1 MEQEDTVDYNI
12 RKTWYN
18 ITKMYN
24 RTATEYMASMA
35 LGMIILNIDIMDG
48 TPSTQLGPNMGMEA
62 TSLSRS
68 LNKLEDAGV
77 IKRKADPHDK
87 RKSVIHLTPLGMH
100 TKRVFAYRCVR
111 GPLWN
116 IRSEG
121 KARSRHN
128 TMRFVYIPNGIKQM
142 QTAKIS
148 LLVGAILINYGVP
161 NNLTYNSI

>member
-35 LGMIILNIDIMDG
+35 LGMIILNIDITDG

-68 LNKLEDAGV
+68 INKLEDAGV
-77 IKRKADPHDK
+77 IERKPDPNDK
-87 RKSVIHLTPLGMH
+87 RKSVIHLTPLGMDW
-100 TKRVFAYRCVR
+100 RVVAKDV
-111 GPLWN
+111 
-116 IRSEG
+116 
-121 KARSRHN
+121 
-128 TMRFVYIPNGIKQM
+128 VIKFNQ
-142 QTAKIS
+142 KIQS
-148 LLVGAILINYGVP
+148 HFEKEEMETFFAILKKINKIIDE
-161 NNLTYNSI
+161 NK